1 MELMFHSLYRSIKD
15 RIPLVPI
22 AGTDGFY
29 RLVRWIQLD
38 DHSPNLHHLLRSGDL
53 VITADCAD
61 LAADPDRFLNYVRH
75 LSELD
80 ASGLILYFGVSG
92 TDDCESVSIDEKV
105 IRYCDQFQF
114 PLLSVRGDLHVAD
127 ITREMCSV
135 LFEFDH
141 NYDMI
146 DEIICGLLY
155 EPHVNVRSAEHLA
168 HFGFPVRAD
177 YIILVYR
184 DDDRTFFRASDDRN
198 YKYLNKFFYTLGER
212 FFYFREAGYGII
224 LIQHSDERKVTLYA
238 QDIVRSLVKIH
249 GNETLRCGVGTCVH
263 SVTDIRQSFRNARAA
278 LSYAKFKK
286 TDCVSFQDIG
296 FYKMLFSSEDQELL
310 KEYTLCLE
318 PIIDYDKKHNS
329 DLVRTLA
336 VYLKSGKSIQKVA
349 AELACHRNTINYRMK
364 RIEELLYFDIDEY
377 ENAFIL
383 ELAFRVLEYLDQL
396 KLEDLH
402 H

>member
-1 MELMFHSLYRSIKD
+1 MFNSLYRSVKD

-29 RLVRWIQLD
+29 RLVRWVQLD

-61 LAADPDRFLNYVRH
+61 LAANPKRFLKYVRH
-75 LSELD
+75 LSELG
-80 ASGLILYFGVSG
+80 ASGLILYVGISG
-92 TDDCESVSIDEKV
+92 TDACEDIFVDEEV

-114 PLLSVRGDLHVAD
+114 PLLSVRGNLHVAD

-135 LFEFDH
+135 LFVFDH

-146 DEIICGLLY
+146 NEIICGLLY
-155 EPHVNVRSAEHLA
+155 EPHVNARSAEHLT
-168 HFGFPVRAD
+168 HFGFPIRAD

-184 DDDRTFFRASDDRN
+184 DDDRNFFRASDDRN
-198 YKYLNKFFYTLGER
+198 YKYLNRFFYTLGEK

-224 LIQHSDERKVTLYA
+224 LIQHSDERKVTSYA
-238 QDIVRSLVKIH
+238 GDIVRNLVKIH

-263 SVTDIRQSFRNARAA
+263 SITDIRQSFRNARAA

-296 FYKMLFSSEDQELL
+296 FYKMLFSSEDQEIL
-310 KEYTLCLE
+310 KEYTLCLK
-318 PIIDYDKKHNS
+318 PIIDYDRKHNS